1 MFRSDGLCTVVD
13 ESLVVEASKDDE
25 EVKVEAW
32 GHIIKEKSMAEGL
45 AAESHPIRKQIGFL
59 VRLCCRHNATSGC
72 FCCSKQFR
80 AKSIMGGRWHMCQGL
95 S

>member
-32 GHIIKEKSMAEGL
+32 GHIIKERSMAKGS
-45 AAESHPIRKQIGFL
+45 AESHPICKQMIGL
-59 VRLCCRHNATSGC
+59 VGLCCRHNAMSGH
-72 FCCSKQFR
+72 FHCSEQFR
-80 AKSIMGGRWHMCQGL
+80 AKSIMGARWHMHQGL